1 MFCNLPCPNEILG
14 PLCWSSSWQWP
25 THMVWLS
32 DNSNMHIIVQ
42 LSDYPCPCQFWR
54 KKTCQNHEQKSSNFT
69 KLLQFWTE
77 SRPNQFNS
85 NFRGT
90 LLCFEWWIWYPSNYG
105 NVWTMQVLRKL
116 LDVAIVGR
124 VVISTADHY
133 WFPPSCVPFYST
145 RPDNQYELLAA
156 LGLANKKCR
165 GKKFTRYSS
174 MSLPPIEE

>member
-14 PLCWSSSWQWP
+14 PLCWSSSWHWP

-42 LSDYPCPCQFWR
+42 LSDYPCACQFWR

-69 KLLQFWTE
+69 KLLQFWIK

-133 WFPPSCVPFYST
+133 WFPPLVC
-145 RPDNQYELLAA
+145 L
-156 LGLANKKCR
+156 
-165 GKKFTRYSS
+165 FTPHAPIIS
-174 MSLPPIEE
+174 MSCWQLLLIRNVENSLSNTD